1 MKNHT
6 KAAAAVSEIL
16 LQKINS
22 KWGRRG
28 PTFVNRKTLNA
39 PRELFYSFS
48 QSTQGTVLLQTTLK
62 KFINMAC
69 LYNQTSRPNIMIDI
83 LASTNTGLKEFWCK
97 ILRPLILQSIKVKV
111 I

>member
-39 PRELFYSFS
+39 PIELFYSFP
-48 QSTQGTVLLQTTLK
+48 QSTVRYSTAAEDTGEK
-62 KFINMAC
+62 KIINMSC
-69 LYNQTSRPNIMIDI
+69 LF
-83 LASTNTGLKEFWCK
+83 K
-97 ILRPLILQSIKVKV
+97 KVQNSGKGSV
-111 I
+111 H